1 MVAVFVDLDVPAD
14 ELREKLYAGN
24 LVLLTRLRSVS
35 DFVEHTREQLTELFR
50 PHDPEHVHEHIEP
63 TQMAKILGAWKP
75 GFIHSDISKKLVCEI
90 IRETGLPP
98 EYTHFDLPKPRTSF
112 PVGHLTTG
120 VAFAFPW
127 HRDVWYSAPRQ
138 QINWWL
144 PIYPAREDNSM
155 SFDLPYFDKAV
166 PNSSDTFDYYRN
178 NAQRLTTAK
187 QVTREEQ
194 ARPGALGH
202 QPADDLVVLPAPGA
216 VLLFSG
222 AQLHTSIPNTSGRAR
237 YSVDFR
243 TVDAR
248 DLVAGKGA
256 PLVDALCTGTA
267 IRDFRNVADGSG
279 FDEELVTRLFGP
291 PPPDALL
298 VFSREEAERSGQSA
312 LQNRVAESTL
322 RSRGTETAPP
332 VMASSAQHS
341 DPAPPAGGAGSP
353 VSGSWSLVGW
363 QLQAALAGPGVAH
376 AYWQAS
382 RAPASRPRGRARAWP
397 RPAGRACSPAA
408 ARRTARRTA
417 FRPAASSSRCA
428 PTPSPSAPQTGPPAA

>member
-298 VFSREEAERSGQSA
+298 VFSRKEAERSGQSA
-312 LQNRVAESTL
+312 LQDRVAETALSD
-322 RSRGTETAPP
+322 RGNETAPP
-332 VMASSAQHS
+332 VT
-341 DPAPPAGGAGSP
+341 AGS
-353 VSGSWSLVGW
+353 
-363 QLQAALAGPGVAH
+363 
-376 AYWQAS
+376 
-382 RAPASRPRGRARAWP
+382 APAR
-397 RPAGRACSPAA
+397 
-408 ARRTARRTA
+408 
-417 FRPAASSSRCA
+417 
-428 PTPSPSAPQTGPPAA
+428 